1 MNYIDGDTITLDVA
15 LSNIRDEKGK
25 TYLRSLMKEKY
36 LSGESVIPARDS
48 GIFIEY
54 VKAINKCGLDKTRVL
69 FYPRIVSKFIDPDKL
84 HEAHIKAIPKI
95 IGWNRDFMDD
105 AVKAYYN
112 ENEQFRNA
120 YDGHLA
126 KSEIEQCKIPDK
138 KEFEDFL
145 YSSFLTV
152 LDKDKPDIITVQ
164 TAFPM
169 LYKDERRACG
179 RFVEYII
186 QEFPEIELVEKIA
199 AKAACFPV
207 QDFFPVESFQN
218 YQRSDMGC
226 FEYTVFKRYLE
237 LVKPSSRDDVL
248 RLAHYWYQFIHNQEN
263 SIPSENMA
271 ADFPILDPLI
281 APYFDEEMLHDL
293 LRISLDSGKEE
304 AYLYDY
310 QWFAHF
316 ISIFLL
322 SSKKSVIKRAAT
334 EKAIEKILSGKL
346 RALPENVLNQ
356 ITDFLKDRKYL
367 YDDENAKLLYIL
379 HVQCCKEQE
388 DALAFCEEI
397 HKSNSVDKRI
407 CYQLYCLT
415 LEKKQ
420 PFYLEDH
427 LFDIPFDLFVYPLVD
442 DSAFFP
448 VVVRSLYEKT
458 GTTYKD
464 RRKMVGEID
473 RFCTAIIDRKD
484 DADMRNRKE
493 KLTLLSVE
501 IKASFLEMCLQRAEQ
516 DTSGNHI
523 ELFTLL
529 QIEYKF
535 PEEWAALPEDKKDW
549 LYKTCSTFLNTFFS
563 KMQIDQWE
571 PVFDFVIAAVW
582 YVSQKS
588 LWHGLNPLMRVFRNS
603 KTPLVNPDLSPK
615 HALVHEIMHFFKRR
629 DQDVLKQLRLDMA
642 HDFIKYLN
650 PDAIEK
656 RNPEDYTPVERNE
669 TGFDETYNE
678 PSPLFRYAYVRALT
692 DLEVKGERGHFYKN
706 ILEEYQKNDP
716 SPDVQGQLKQTI
728 KRLDYLR
735 DSISPGRH
743 TQRLY
748 EAFWWIRQAHL
759 LSLGQPVNAEGSR
772 IVRIREWRERDM

>member
-1 MNYIDGDTITLDVA
+1 MNYIDGDTITIDVA

-54 VKAINKCGLDKTRVL
+54 TTAISTCGLDKTRIL

-84 HEAHIKAIPKI
+84 HEARIKAIPKI
-95 IGWNRDFMDD
+95 IDWNRDFTNDT
-105 AVKAYYN
+105 VKEYHN
-112 ENEQFRNA
+112 ENEQFRNT
-120 YDGHLA
+120 YDEYLA
-126 KSEIEQCKIPDK
+126 KNKAKQCKIPDK
-138 KEFEDFL
+138 KEFERFL
-145 YSSFLTV
+145 YSSFLTA
-152 LDKDKPDIITVQ
+152 LDKEKPDIITVQ
-164 TAFPM
+164 AAFPM
-169 LYKDERRACG
+169 LYKDGRHACG

-218 YQRSDMGC
+218 YQRGDMGY
-226 FEYTVFKRYLE
+226 FEYTVFKRYLA
-237 LVKPSSRDDVL
+237 LVKPSSRDDIL
-248 RLAHYWYQFIHNQEN
+248 RLARYWYRFIDCQDGDIW
-263 SIPSENMA
+263 SD
-271 ADFPILDPLI
+271 DFPILDPLI

-304 AYLYDY
+304 AYPYDY

-322 SSKKSVIKRAAT
+322 SSKGKVVKKIST
-334 EKAIEKILSGKL
+334 EKAIEKVISGKP
-346 RALPENVLNQ
+346 RTLPENILAQ
-356 ITDFLKDRKYL
+356 ISQTIRSNKYPFN
-367 YDDENAKLLYIL
+367 DESAHLLYLL
-379 HVQCCKEQE
+379 HVQGCKDPEH
-388 DALAFCEEI
+388 ALAFCKEVY
-397 HKSNSVDKRI
+397 KSIIGSKQI
-407 CYQLYCLT
+407 CYQLYCLA
-415 LEKKQ
+415 LEKKK

-448 VVVRSLYEKT
+448 AGLQSLYEKT
-458 GTTYKD
+458 GNTYKD
-464 RRKMVGEID
+464 RREMVRKIESL
-473 RFCTAIIDRKD
+473 CTAIIDRKD

-493 KLTLLSVE
+493 KLTFLSVE

-529 QIEYKF
+529 QIEYIF
-535 PEEWAALPEDKKDW
+535 PEEWAALPEGKKEW
-549 LYKTCSTFLNTFFS
+549 IYKICSTFLNTVFS
-563 KMQIDQWE
+563 KIQIDQWE
-571 PVFDFVIAAVW
+571 PVFEFVIATVW
-582 YVSQKS
+582 HVSQKS
-588 LWHGLNPLMRVFRNS
+588 LWYGLNPLMRVFRNS
-603 KTPLVNPDLSPK
+603 KIPLVNPDLSPK

-642 HDFIKYLN
+642 HDFIKYLK
-650 PDAIEK
+650 PGAKEK
-656 RNPEDYTPVERNE
+656 RNPEDYTPLEREE

-678 PSPLFRYAYVRALT
+678 PSPLFRYAYVRALA

-716 SPDVQGQLKQTI
+716 SPDVQGQLKKTI
-728 KRLDYLR
+728 KRLDFLR

-743 TQRLY
+743 TQCLY
-748 EAFWWIRQAHL
+748 EAFWWLRQAHL
-759 LSLGQPVNAEGSR
+759 LSLGQVVDAEESR
-772 IVRIREWRERDM
+772 KARIREWRERDM